1 MEGLFVA
8 LAPGRGQLLKLLV
21 ALYLVKALL
30 KNGALLIKI
39 VATAVIAY
47 AEVVASHIVLLHAI
61 DLMDT
66 SGCIAGRIANRATQL
81 KRDIIIAR
89 HAFAIGIHHG
99 QDGLAAECALR
110 AAVHLSV
117 GTLARFHRIC
127 RLFEPVISV
136 DRGAI
141 RKRFFLRGGGTVL
154 GGKSNLLH

>member
-1 MEGLFVA
+1 MAGKFAALKLLQHGHHASYLGRLFLHFKRAFQVHGVAGLHLEERLRFTPQRMEGLFVA

-66 SGCIAGRIANRATQL
+66 SGCIAGRIANR
-81 KRDIIIAR
+81 
-89 HAFAIGIHHG
+89 
-99 QDGLAAECALR
+99 
-110 AAVHLSV
+110 
-117 GTLARFHRIC
+117 
-127 RLFEPVISV
+127 
-136 DRGAI
+136 
-141 RKRFFLRGGGTVL
+141 
-154 GGKSNLLH
+154 